1 MNAQLEQAPQMK
13 KTKKSPYFWTFVVSI
28 VLTIIAF
35 VVVLNDVIP
44 LTVAMAIILVLAV
57 IQAMFQAYVWMH
69 LNQKGH
75 GWPILLISAGFF
87 FSVLFVVAL
96 KLM

>member
-1 MNAQLEQAPQMK
+1 M
-13 KTKKSPYFWTFVVSI
+13 KSPYFWTFVVSI

-35 VVVLNDVIP
+35 AVVLTDAIP
-44 LTVAMAIILVLAV
+44 LTISISIILVLAV
-57 IQAMFQAYVWMH
+57 IQAMSQAYFWMH

-75 GWPILLISAGFF
+75 AWPTLLISAGFF